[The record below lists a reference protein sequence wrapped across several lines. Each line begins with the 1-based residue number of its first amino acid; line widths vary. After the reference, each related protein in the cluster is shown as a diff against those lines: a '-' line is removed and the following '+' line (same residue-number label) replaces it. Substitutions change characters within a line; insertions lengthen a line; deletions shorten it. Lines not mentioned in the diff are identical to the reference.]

1 MEKHESCG
9 NDQMLSCF
17 FVHIF
22 GAMLIYMNENSYQ
35 QRYNI
40 VGIKNSSNR
49 DSERLEPRREKKGW
63 KM

>member
-22 GAMLIYMNENSYQ
+22 GAMLIYMNENSFQ
-35 QRYNI
+35 QRYNVVKI
-40 VGIKNSSNR
+40 
-49 DSERLEPRREKKGW
+49 
-63 KM
+63 